1 MIASN
6 NAPADGP
13 YPKGMKFAILMISL
27 YISMFLVALDKLIIS
42 TAIPAITNEFHAA
55 SDIGWYGTA
64 YLLTNCAVLL
74 VFGKLYTI
82 LDIKTTFMTA
92 MVLFEIGSAICGA
105 APNSIAFIIGRAVAG
120 LGGAGTQ
127 SGILVIIVYAVP
139 LEKRPQYQGLFGAV
153 FGIASA
159 IGPVIGGVFTTQV
172 TWRWCFYINL
182 PLGAVVLIF
191 VFLFL
196 QVPRQ
201 SAEKTGLMYKL
212 QQLNV
217 LGLIALIPGVVC
229 LCLALQWGGFEYS
242 WNNGRIIALLVV
254 AFTLFIAFVLIQI
267 WKPEQAT
274 VPPHIFAKRSIFGG
288 FWVSFC
294 IGAHQTLLIY
304 FLPVWF
310 QVINGDSAMNSG
322 IHLLAMVLAL
332 VVGSVISGVLT
343 SRIGYYMPFLIAG
356 ICISSIGAGLFTIL
370 GTNASEGQWI
380 GYQIVYGFGLGAC
393 SQAPNM
399 AAQTVLPRNQV
410 SIGASLVIFAQTLS
424 GAIFVSVGTNVL
436 DGELAK
442 RLSAFTSVTPQQIE
456 SAGLTGLLKTIPEK
470 FHKETLTAYND
481 SLHVCFRVALIMACL
496 AILGA
501 LAMEW
506 ASVKKE
512 KKEVV
517 ETTKESEFE
526 VEEKSVV

>member
-1 MIASN
+1 MIAPDN
-6 NAPADGP
+6 TPTDVV
-13 YPKGMKFAILMISL
+13 YPKGMEFVILMISL
-27 YISMFLVALDKLIIS
+27 YICMFLVALDKLIIS
-42 TAIPAITNEFHAA
+42 TAIPAITNDFHAA
-55 SDIGWYGTA
+55 SDIGWYGTS
-64 YLLTNCAVLL
+64 YLLTNCTFLL

-82 LDIKTTFMTA
+82 FDVKTTFMTA
-92 MVLFEIGSAICGA
+92 MILFEIGSAVCGA
-105 APNSIAFIIGRAVAG
+105 APNSIAFIIGRAIAG
-120 LGGAGTQ
+120 LGAGGTQ

-153 FGIASA
+153 FGVASA
-159 IGPVIGGVFTTQV
+159 VGPVIGGVFTTHV

-182 PLGAVVLIF
+182 PLGAIVLAF

-196 QVPRQ
+196 HIPRQ
-201 SAEKTGLMYKL
+201 SAEENSVMEKL

-217 LGLIALIPGVVC
+217 LGLIAFIPGVIC

-242 WNNGRIIALLVV
+242 WNNGRIIALLTV
-254 AFTLFIAFVLIQI
+254 AFALLIAFVLIQI
-267 WKPEQAT
+267 WRPKQAT

-310 QVINGDSAMNSG
+310 QVINSDSAMDSG
-322 IHLLAMVLAL
+322 VHLLAMVLAL
-332 VVGSVISGVLT
+332 VVGSIIIGVLT
-343 SRIGYYMPFLIAG
+343 SRIGYYMPFLIVG
-356 ICISSIGAGLFTIL
+356 ICISSIGAALFTIL

-456 SAGLTGLLKTIPEK
+456 AAGLTGLLKTIPEK
-470 FHKETLTAYND
+470 FHKETLNAYNG

-496 AILGA
+496 AIVGA

-512 KKEVV
+512 AVQ
-517 ETTKESEFE
+517 TTKESE
-526 VEEKSVV
+526 

>member
-1 MIASN
+1 MIASD
-6 NAPADGP
+6 NAPADVV

-42 TAIPAITNEFHAA
+42 TAIPAITNDFHAA
-55 SDIGWYGTA
+55 SDLGWYGTA
-64 YLLTNCAVLL
+64 YLLTNCAFLL

-159 IGPVIGGVFTTQV
+159 IGPVIGGVFTTHV

-182 PLGAVVLIF
+182 PLGAVVLTF

-201 SAEKTGLMYKL
+201 STEKTGLMYKL
-212 QQLNV
+212 QQLNL
-217 LGLIALIPGVVC
+217 LGLVALSLESYASAWLSNG
-229 LCLALQWGGFEYS
+229 

-254 AFTLFIAFVLIQI
+254 AFTLLIAFVLVQI

-310 QVINGDSAMNSG
+310 QVINGDSAMDSG

-332 VVGSVISGVLT
+332 VVGSIISGVLT

-370 GTNASEGQWI
+370 GTSASEGQWI

-393 SQAPNM
+393 IDWCFTRHLCP
-399 AAQTVLPRNQV
+399 
-410 SIGASLVIFAQTLS
+410 TLS

-442 RLSAFTSVTPQQIE
+442 RLSAFASVTPKQIE

-512 KKEVV
+512 VV
-517 ETTKESEFE
+517 ETTKESDNEA
-526 VEEKSVV
+526 EEKSVA

>member
-1 MIASN
+1 
-6 NAPADGP
+6 
-13 YPKGMKFAILMISL
+13 
-27 YISMFLVALDKLIIS
+27 
-42 TAIPAITNEFHAA
+42 
-55 SDIGWYGTA
+55 
-64 YLLTNCAVLL
+64 
-74 VFGKLYTI
+74 
-82 LDIKTTFMTA
+82 
-92 MVLFEIGSAICGA
+92 
-105 APNSIAFIIGRAVAG
+105 
-120 LGGAGTQ
+120 
-127 SGILVIIVYAVP
+127 
-139 LEKRPQYQGLFGAV
+139 
-153 FGIASA
+153 
-159 IGPVIGGVFTTQV
+159 
-172 TWRWCFYINL
+172 
-182 PLGAVVLIF
+182 
-191 VFLFL
+191 
-196 QVPRQ
+196 
-201 SAEKTGLMYKL
+201 
-212 QQLNV
+212 
-217 LGLIALIPGVVC
+217 
-229 LCLALQWGGFEYS
+229 
-242 WNNGRIIALLVV
+242 
-254 AFTLFIAFVLIQI
+254 
-267 WKPEQAT
+267 
-274 VPPHIFAKRSIFGG
+274 
-288 FWVSFC
+288 
-294 IGAHQTLLIY
+294 
-304 FLPVWF
+304 
-310 QVINGDSAMNSG
+310 MNSG

-332 VVGSVISGVLT
+332 VVGSIISGVLT

-410 SIGASLVIFAQTLS
+410 SIGASLVIIAQTLS

-442 RLSAFTSVTPQQIE
+442 RLSAFTSVTPKQIE

-517 ETTKESEFE
+517 ETTQESDNEA
-526 VEEKSVV
+526 EEKSVV